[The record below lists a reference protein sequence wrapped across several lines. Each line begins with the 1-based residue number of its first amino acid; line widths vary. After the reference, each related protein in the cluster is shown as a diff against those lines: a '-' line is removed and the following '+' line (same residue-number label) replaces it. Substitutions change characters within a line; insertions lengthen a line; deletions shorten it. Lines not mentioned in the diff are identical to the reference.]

1 MFPFCFRYAKIG
13 NDGFP
18 GKEGEV
24 MEKID
29 AKALEDSKS
38 SALRIFVPEF
48 TQETSKKA
56 MTIEEKLNILA
67 TGAKYDV
74 SCSSSGSRRK
84 NGAGGMG
91 NAAPAGIC
99 HSWSDDGRCI
109 SLLKILQGNACAYN
123 CSYCLNR
130 KDASCRR
137 AVFSPAEL
145 ADLTM
150 NFYRRNY
157 IEGLFLSS
165 AVIGSPDA
173 TMELMLKTVKLLRQG
188 HGFNG
193 YIHMKAIPGADRVL
207 IDEAAT
213 YVDRMSVNVEFANP
227 QSLALFAPDKNSGAI
242 YAPMD
247 YLHQRSREQKG
258 VRLRRPFLPAGQTS
272 QMIVGATGESDR
284 EIINLSQNL
293 YQSYSLKRVY
303 YSAYAPVAE
312 HPLLPGGPVP
322 LWREHRLYEADWL
335 MRFYGFGAEELLDEK
350 QKDFSEAYDPKVGW
364 ALNHLDLFPVEVNS
378 APYELLLR
386 VPGIGVLSAKKIIM
400 TRRFSSLDFDTLAR
414 MGVVLKRAVYFITAN
429 GKYRAQSEIN
439 REVLC
444 RRLSK
449 PEAYARQLSIF
460 DFIPITP
467 QASLPSPQL

>member
-1 MFPFCFRYAKIG
+1 METIADKSLIKAPKADMEPFIPEIAK
-13 NDGFP
+13 
-18 GKEGEV
+18 E
-24 MEKID
+24 
-29 AKALEDSKS
+29 S
-38 SALRIFVPEF
+38 SRTF
-48 TQETSKKA
+48 
-56 MTIEEKLNILA
+56 MGIEEKLNILA
-67 TGAKYDV
+67 SGAKYDV

-84 NGAGGMG
+84 NSAGGMG
-91 NAAPAGIC
+91 NAAPSGIC

-130 KDASCRR
+130 KDSACRR

-145 ADLTM
+145 AELTM

-173 TMELMLKTVKLLRQG
+173 TMEMMLKTVKLLRQG

-193 YIHMKAIPGADRVL
+193 YIHMKAIPGADSML
-207 IDEAAT
+207 LDEAAS

-227 QSLALFAPDKNSGAI
+227 KSLALFAPDKNSGAI
-242 YAPMD
+242 YKPMD
-247 YLHQRSREQKG
+247 YLHQRSQEQKG
-258 VRLRRPFLPAGQTS
+258 IKLRRPFLPAGQTS
-272 QMIVGATGESDR
+272 QMIIGAGGESDR
-284 EIINLSQNL
+284 EIINLSQDL
-293 YQSYSLKRVY
+293 YHGYSLKRVY
-303 YSAYAPVAE
+303 YSAYAPVME

-335 MRFYGFGAEELLDEK
+335 MRFYGFEAGELLSEQ
-350 QKDFSEAYDPKVGW
+350 QKDFSDAYDPKVGW
-364 ALNHLDLFPVEVNS
+364 ALNHLDQFPVEVNS

-386 VPGIGVLSAKKIIM
+386 VPGIGVLSAKKIVM
-400 TRRFSSLDFDTLAR
+400 TRRFSNLDFETLSR

-429 GKYRAQSEIN
+429 GKYRGQVEISEETL
-439 REVLC
+439 R

-449 PEAYARQLSIF
+449 PEAYARQLNIF

-467 QASLPSPQL
+467 QAKLPSLQL

>member
-1 MFPFCFRYAKIG
+1 
-13 NDGFP
+13 
-18 GKEGEV
+18 
-24 MEKID
+24 MEKI
-29 AKALEDSKS
+29 AEKALVDIKRTE
-38 SALRIFVPEF
+38 LRTFIPEF
-48 TQETSKKA
+48 TEETSKKA
-56 MTIEEKLNILA
+56 MTVEEKLNILA

-84 NGAGGMG
+84 NSSGGTG

-99 HSWSDDGRCI
+99 HSWTDDGRCV
-109 SLLKILQGNACAYN
+109 SLLKILQGNDCAYN

-130 KDASCRR
+130 KDAACRR

-150 NFYRRNY
+150 KFYRRNY

-165 AVIGSPDA
+165 AVIGTPDA

-193 YIHMKAIPGADRVL
+193 YIHMKAIPGADSML
-207 IDEAAT
+207 IDEAAS
-213 YVDRMSVNVEFANP
+213 YADRMSVNVEFADP

-242 YAPMD
+242 YKPMD
-247 YLHQRSREQKG
+247 YLHQRSQEQKG
-258 VRLRRPFLPAGQTS
+258 IKLRRPFLPAGQTS
-272 QMIVGATGESDR
+272 QMIIGATGESDR
-284 EIINLSQNL
+284 EIIRLSQSL

-303 YSAYAPVAE
+303 YSAYSPVAK
-312 HPLLPGGPVP
+312 HPLLPEGSVP

-350 QKDFSEAYDPKVGW
+350 QKDFSDAYDPKVGW
-364 ALNHLDLFPVEVNS
+364 ALSHLEQFPVEVNS

-400 TRRFSSLDFDTLAR
+400 TRRFGSLDFETLAR
-414 MGVVLKRAVYFITAN
+414 MGVVLKRAVYFITAG
-429 GKYRAQSEIN
+429 GKYRGQADISP
-439 REVLC
+439 EVLR

-449 PEAYARQLSIF
+449 PEAYARQLNIF

-467 QASLPSPQL
+467 QESLPSPQF

>member
-1 MFPFCFRYAKIG
+1 
-13 NDGFP
+13 
-18 GKEGEV
+18 
-24 MEKID
+24 MERI
-29 AKALEDSKS
+29 AEKALVDSKRA
-38 SALRIFVPEF
+38 ALRTFIPEF
-48 TQETSKKA
+48 SEEASKKA
-56 MTIEEKLNILA
+56 ITVEEKLNILA
-67 TGAKYDV
+67 SGAKYDV

-84 NGAGGMG
+84 NSAGGTG
-91 NAAPAGIC
+91 NAAAAGIC
-99 HSWSDDGRCI
+99 HSWTDDGRCV

-137 AVFSPAEL
+137 AVFAPSEL

-188 HGFNG
+188 HSFNG
-193 YIHMKAIPGADRVL
+193 YIHMKAIPGADSML
-207 IDEAAT
+207 IDEAASF
-213 YVDRMSVNVEFANP
+213 VDRMSVNVEFANP
-227 QSLALFAPDKNSGAI
+227 QSLALLAPDKNSGAI

-247 YLHQRSREQKG
+247 YLHQRSCEQKG
-258 VRLRRPFLPAGQTS
+258 IKLRRPFLPAGQTS
-272 QMIVGATGESDR
+272 QMIIGATGESDR

-303 YSAYAPVAE
+303 YSAYAPVVE
-312 HPLLPGGPVP
+312 HPLLPGGLVP

-350 QKDFSEAYDPKVGW
+350 QKDFSDAYDPKVGW
-364 ALNHLDLFPVEVNS
+364 ALNHLDQFPVEVDS

-400 TRRFSSLDFDTLAR
+400 TRRFGSLDFETLAR
-414 MGVVLKRAVYFITAN
+414 MGVVLKRAVYFITVG
-429 GKYRAQSEIN
+429 GKYRGQVEIS
-439 REVLC
+439 REAL
-444 RRLSK
+444 RYRLSK
-449 PEAYARQLSIF
+449 PEAYARQLNIF

-467 QASLPSPQL
+467 QASLPSPQF